1 MKRRGIRF
9 TLEWQRG
16 QVGGQRRFSGEI
28 GAAPS
33 RGEEFG
39 PYCDDV
45 EVMTGR
51 LLHEVTIPADSMPDR
66 IGVRRRQGK
75 S

>member
-16 QVGGQRRFSGEI
+16 QAGGHRRFSGEI
-28 GAAPS
+28 WAAPS
-33 RGEEFG
+33 IGEECG
-39 PYCDDV
+39 PYCD
-45 EVMTGR
+45 ELEIMTER
-51 LLHEVTIPADSMPDR
+51 LLREVTIPADSMPDR
-66 IGVRRRQGK
+66 IGVRRRQSK